1 MAVDNSVAR
10 NPGMPTAIVT
20 GASSGI
26 GRAVAAGL
34 VARRYRV
41 LGTSRDS
48 STVVDP
54 VPGVEYRDLDLT
66 DPRSIARFIDAL
78 EDTAVDVLVN
88 NAGES
93 QCGPLEELP
102 MDAVRRLFQLNVF
115 GAIEL
120 TQSLL
125 SGMRRRRRGRIVNI
139 GSMLASFPLAYRSS
153 YVATK
158 AALKGFATAA
168 RYELKPYGIE
178 ITTVEPG
185 SIATGLSGRR
195 TKYINNDSPYRDQFT
210 SAIAVLDAKE
220 ATGTTADEVAR
231 IVLEAVDAER
241 TLPLYAVGSNA
252 QVVFLAR
259 RLLPRRVIETMLAKA
274 YGMRVS

>member
-1 MAVDNSVAR
+1 MK
-10 NPGMPTAIVT
+10 TAIVT

-26 GRAVAAGL
+26 GRAVAAAL
-34 VARRYRV
+34 VARGYHV

-48 STVVDP
+48 STVADP
-54 VPGVEYRDLDLT
+54 VPGVDYRDLDLT
-66 DPRSIARFIDAL
+66 DRGSIARFVDAL
-78 EDTAVDVLVN
+78 DGTAVDVLVN

-115 GAIEL
+115 GAVEL
-120 TQSLL
+120 IQLL
-125 SGMRRRRRGRIVNI
+125 LPRMRERGRGKIVNI
-139 GSMLASFPLAYRSS
+139 GSMLASFPLAYRAS

-168 RYELKPYGIE
+168 RYELKPYGID

-195 TKYINNDSPYRDQFT
+195 TKYLGDDSPYRARFT
-210 SAIAVLDAKE
+210 AAIAALDAKE
-220 ATGTTADEVAR
+220 AEGISADDVAR
-231 IVLEAVDAER
+231 TVLEAVEAAP
-241 TLPLYAVGSNA
+241 TLPLYAVGSHA
-252 QVVFLAR
+252 PVVFLAQ
-259 RLLPRRVIETMLAKA
+259 RLLPRRVIEAVVAWA
-274 YGMRVS
+274 YGGRSAS